1 MSKALCLVAVL
12 AAFGLGLSVPSA
24 YGAPNDGAAVAGQAA
39 GHRSAKGLGLITAI
53 DASQAMVTLKHEPI
67 ASLGWPTMVMPFRVT
82 PPGLLKGLKVG
93 QKVTFTTR
101 EAEGLPEITAIR
113 RR

>member
-1 MSKALCLVAVL
+1 MSKAFRVVAVL
-12 AAFGLGLSVPSA
+12 AAAGLGLGIRPA
-24 YGAPNDGAAVAGQAA
+24 FAAPKDAAAPAAQAP
-39 GHRSAKGLGLITAI
+39 GHRIAKGVGLITAI
-53 DASQAMVTLKHEPI
+53 DATQAMVTLKHAPI
-67 ASLGWPTMVMPFRVT
+67 PSLGWPTMVMPFRVT

-93 QKVTFTTR
+93 QKVVFETR